1 MADGDFCDFP
11 PGMDPHIIAQLQN
24 FSQRAGAENFG
35 KRGHC
40 NLMGLHVK
48 QLKYVM
54 QINKL
59 LYTL

>member
-40 NLMGLHVK
+40 NLMVSSRWPW
-48 QLKYVM
+48 YVHK
-54 QINKL
+54 I
-59 LYTL
+59 